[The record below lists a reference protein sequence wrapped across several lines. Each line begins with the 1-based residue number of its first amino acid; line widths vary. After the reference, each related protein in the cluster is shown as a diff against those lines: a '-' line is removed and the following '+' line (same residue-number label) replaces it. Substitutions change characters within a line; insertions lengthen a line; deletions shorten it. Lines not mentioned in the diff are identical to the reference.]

1 MPQLQLLLPEPKGKS
16 PQMLKTLLLLPYDA
30 TSMGLSLS
38 SGVSEMT
45 VLHDAAL
52 RGFLKGFHTCSTY
65 IPPSPS
71 PSLTNEWHHFRSSG
85 HCLSP
90 PSLPALMYG
99 KQGLMVAATTK

>member
-1 MPQLQLLLPEPKGKS
+1 MMLPS
-16 PQMLKTLLLLPYDA
+16 
-30 TSMGLSLS
+30 SMGLSLS

-65 IPPSPS
+65 IPPS
-71 PSLTNEWHHFRSSG
+71 LTNEWHHFRSSG

-99 KQGLMVAATTK
+99 KQGVMVYHSVDTMILLKPMIYLLE